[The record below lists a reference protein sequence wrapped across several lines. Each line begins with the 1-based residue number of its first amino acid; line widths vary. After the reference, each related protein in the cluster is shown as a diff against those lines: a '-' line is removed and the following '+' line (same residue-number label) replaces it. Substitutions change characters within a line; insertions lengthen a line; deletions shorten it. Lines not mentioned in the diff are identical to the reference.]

1 MSTADEIKERINE
14 LPKGSISKKQ
24 VNGKTY
30 FYHRWHED
38 GKLKEKYIP
47 EEDIAELKKRIDER
61 RKLESYLRGFHSSSN
76 SNCTYCFFRVIKCY
90 FSLLISF

>member
-14 LPKGSISKKQ
+14 LPKGSISRKQ

-47 EEDIAELKKRIDER
+47 EENHQFNRGVLKDLMI
-61 RKLESYLRGFHSSSN
+61 
-76 SNCTYCFFRVIKCY
+76 I
-90 FSLLISF
+90 II